1 MFNEK
6 DKELIE
12 NIKIAIIYGEN
23 DVDGINK
30 DGIIEKIYKDVND
43 TAHVFYMNEFL
54 QNHFLDEEK
63 LQENN
68 KMHDVNSIFFE
79 IQELGHLIFAEN
91 TSTARHKTG
100 LVYIPKELTSKQ
112 KKSLKSLSEQLKVED
127 YNITALFNLHRAE
140 DGILMGTQRIGKS
153 DILNDFIK
161 DEIER

>member
-1 MFNEK
+1 MINKK

-12 NIKIAIIYGEN
+12 NIKIAIIYGKK

-30 DGIIEKIYKDVND
+30 DGVIEKIYKDDED

-54 QNHFLDEEK
+54 QNHFLDEEE

-68 KMHDVNSIFFE
+68 KKHDVNSLFFE
-79 IQELGHLIFAEN
+79 IQKLGHLVFAEN
-91 TSTARHKTG
+91 TSTIKHKTG
-100 LVYIPKELTSKQ
+100 LVYIPKELSEKQ
-112 KKSLKSLSEQLKVED
+112 KRSLKSLKEQLKEEN

-140 DGILMGTQRIGKS
+140 DGVILGTQRLGKA
-153 DILNDFIK
+153 DVLNDFIK